1 MGKLYCVVDFGL
13 CLENAPLPKAQQ
25 GFSWHTGGTFG
36 GKKQPFLTRGSS
48 KILKIK
54 SLKS

>member
-1 MGKLYCVVDFGL
+1 MGTFHCVVDFGL
-13 CLENAPLPKAQQ
+13 CIENALLPKAQQ
-25 GFSWHTGGTFG
+25 GFSWHTDGTFG
-36 GKKQPFLTRGSS
+36 GKKQPFLTRGSN

>member
-1 MGKLYCVVDFGL
+1 MFKDV
-13 CLENAPLPKAQQ
+13 P
-25 GFSWHTGGTFG
+25 WHTDGTFG